1 MFVLDSICSR
11 FLKIR
16 SFFIDF
22 CDIPTGQ
29 DLLWFTFYNYFYYK
43 NTVFKSESNY
53 EGKKQ
58 IEEDCKTVAINSLKI
73 LVS

>member
-22 CDIPTGQ
+22 CDIPTDQ
-29 DLLWFTFYNYFYYK
+29 DLLWFTFCNYFYYK

-53 EGKKQ
+53 EEKSKLRKTA
-58 IEEDCKTVAINSLKI
+58 KTVAINSLKI